1 MVRSIDHGKVRKIL
15 IRCPNWVGDLV
26 MATPALKS
34 IRKGFPGSHIAWLVK
49 PYSKRVIEA
58 LPYFDEILEYDDKD
72 QARGLGGFL
81 SWAMR
86 LRRKKFDLAIVLPNS
101 FSSALMVFLAGI
113 KRRVGYSREGRRLML
128 TDTIDPVRDGSK
140 IVPLPMTEY
149 YLRIT
154 DTLECPRVTMT
165 PELSISP
172 AAEEKARNILQ
183 QLGVGQKRMTVTI
196 IPGAAYG
203 SSKCWKPAYF
213 AQVAD
218 HLIEAYGCN
227 VLIVPGPE
235 EIKIA
240 GEIEIRMQNRPF
252 SLAKPIVP
260 LDTLMAL
267 IQSSSLVITNDT
279 GPRHF
284 AVAFNKPVVVIMGPT
299 DPRYTNLN
307 LERTIVLRENL
318 DCSPCHLKICPRDH
332 RCMTAITPDRVIE
345 ASEKLIHQFVKPKSG
360 GVVS

>member
-1 MVRSIDHGKVRKIL
+1 
-15 IRCPNWVGDLV
+15 
-26 MATPALKS
+26 MATPALKA
-34 IRKGFPGSHIAWLVK
+34 IRMGFPTSHIAWLVK
-49 PYSKRVIEA
+49 PYSKKAIEA
-58 LPYFDEILEYDDKD
+58 LPYCDEVLEYDDKD
-72 QARGLGGFL
+72 QARGVDGFL
-81 SWAMR
+81 SWVIR
-86 LRRKKFDLAIVLPNS
+86 LRRKKFDLAVVLPNS

-113 KRRVGYSREGRRLML
+113 KRRVGYSREGRGLIL
-128 TDTIDPVRDGSK
+128 TDPIEPMRDGSK
-140 IVPLPMTEY
+140 IVPLAMVEY
-149 YLRIT
+149 YLRLT
-154 DTLECPRVTMT
+154 DALECPRVTMA

-172 AAEEKARNILQ
+172 DAKQKALNILE
-183 QLGVGQKRMTVTI
+183 QLGVDKKRMTVI
-196 IPGAAYG
+196 VIPGAAYG
-203 SSKCWKPAYF
+203 SSKCWRPAYF

-235 EIKIA
+235 EIGIA
-240 GEIEIRMQNRPF
+240 REIEATMQNRPF
-252 SLAKPIVP
+252 SLAEPIVP

-318 DCSPCHLKICPRDH
+318 DCSPCHLKTCPRDH
-332 RCMTAITPDRVIE
+332 RCMTAITPDTVIE
-345 ASEKLIHQFVKPKSG
+345 ASEKLIHQFVKPRSD
-360 GVVS
+360 GVVR